1 MFKVNEIFK
10 SIEGEGVRTGLP
22 CTFIRLYGCNLKCSY
37 CDTRYSCENEEYT
50 PMSLAQIVIE
60 VVNLGGR
67 RVTITGG
74 EPLLHQEIE
83 LLIAELRSRDFEV
96 NIETNGSMYI
106 GYCTADIITMDY
118 KGHTSMMEPQ
128 MLLSNIKL
136 LRKQDVLKFVVG
148 SLADLMTMKAIIK
161 DFRPKCRVYVS
172 PIFGMIE
179 PSEIVDFILH
189 EKLEDVTVQVQLHK
203 IIWEPSKRGV

>member
-37 CDTRYSCENEEYT
+37 CDTRYSCEKEEYT
-50 PMSLAQIVIE
+50 PMTLDQIITE

-83 LLIAELRSRDFEV
+83 LLITELRSRDFEV
-96 NIETNGSMYI
+96 NIETNGSLYI
-106 GYCTADIITMDY
+106 GNCTADIITMDY
-118 KGHTSMMEPQ
+118 KGHTSRMERQ

-148 SLADLMTMKAIIK
+148 GLVDLMTMNAIIK

-179 PSEIVDFILH
+179 PSKIVDFILH